1 VKFHKLEV
9 YVFDF
14 EEYGAD
20 DIIMSLEDARNCCIT
35 VQDSQT
41 VDIPWTDDHILNKAG
56 TPVEVFRSFF
66 GTELKND

>member
-1 VKFHKLEV
+1 MKFHKLEV

-14 EEYGAD
+14 EDYGAD
-20 DIIMSLEDARNCCIT
+20 EIIMSLEDARNCCIT

-41 VDIPWTDDHILNKAG
+41 VDILWTDDHILNKAG

-66 GTELKND
+66 GTELK

>member
-14 EEYGAD
+14 ENYGAD
-20 DIIMSLEDARNCCIT
+20 DIIMSLEGRNYCIT